1 MASFGFCIFVFAVL
15 RQVVFGQ
22 EGTLTYS
29 IPEEVPK
36 GTLIG
41 NVGQDSNLRATASS
55 EDYSHIKYSFLHQGK
70 SYQNLFT
77 IDSVNGSIHT
87 HAIVDREN
95 IAECEYS
102 LSCVLSLSVVA
113 QSKISAFFRKI
124 KINITVFDIN
134 DHAPSFEK
142 DETFIEISEL
152 AKTGS
157 AIALIGA
164 SDADA
169 GNNSLQKYYILD
181 SEKQN
186 LPFTAS
192 FQKFEDGSSVVKLN
206 ITGKLDR
213 ETQDVYNVTIVAEDG
228 GDPKLTGTMLV
239 NIVIADSNDNSP
251 VFSQSPYNVTI
262 EETIAVGTEIIK
274 IRATDADIGINSE
287 IVYSISDNQIQ
298 KIQELFTINETT
310 GSLCVKSALD
320 NAGQYR
326 IIVEA
331 TDRGLQPLMTQGIV
345 IVKVLDSNNNPPE
358 ININLFSETGIAKVS
373 EYADTGTVVAH
384 IALIDKDTGINGI
397 IKCEISSDH
406 DVFKLQNFDENEYK
420 VTVDKEL
427 DRETMEF
434 VYVIVNCYDMGTP
447 PLNSYVEFSVQ
458 IVDENDNDPSF
469 LQEIYFVDV
478 YENGEIDKELVQVS
492 AIDNDIGRNGEIRYS
507 AWSTGKYQFYID
519 SLSGF
524 IKTMSVFDR
533 ETDDRI
539 TVYVYAKDDGS
550 PPRTG
555 TATVVLNILDQNDND
570 PQFSDTMF
578 VFNVSENVAAG
589 TSVGTVTVEDE
600 DADKNGQMSLIIDAS
615 LPFTID
621 STGVIKTAKVLD
633 REDKEK
639 YNFLVTAYD
648 HGVPSRNRTTS
659 VVVHVLDVNDHHPVF
674 VFPDVANY
682 TVVLPAESLPNTVVA
697 KIKAF
702 DLDERQDNIS
712 RLFYS
717 ILNTNV
723 SSIFTIDGNSGDIT
737 LARPI
742 VDKDQEL
749 FTVNLMVEDNGNPKL
764 HNTTALRIF
773 IERTETDK
781 RPVDTESENKLIAI
795 VVGCVTFVLVFT
807 IVLVIVILKL
817 KTTRRNKNDDD
828 DNDQNRFYEKARDTS
843 ERRVQFADIEKTPC
857 DGDCDSRDTC
867 TGSRMAGNGTGME
880 VKVAETELEPRDDLM
895 NDKKVII
902 HRYFTLVIFCHGFA
916 ATDCFSPSCDA
927 CC

>member
-1 MASFGFCIFVFAVL
+1 MASFGFCIFVFVVL
-15 RQVVFGQ
+15 KQVVFGQ
-22 EGTLTYS
+22 NGTLTYS
-29 IPEEVPK
+29 MPEEVPK
-36 GTLIG
+36 GTFIG

-77 IDSVNGSIHT
+77 IDSVNGTIHT
-87 HAIVDREN
+87 NAVLDREN

-124 KINITVFDIN
+124 KINITVYDIN

-142 DETFIEISEL
+142 DETFVEISEL

-157 AIALIGA
+157 AVALVGA
-164 SDADA
+164 LDADA
-169 GNNSLQKYYILD
+169 GNNSLQRYFILD
-181 SEKQN
+181 SEQD
-186 LPFTAS
+186 LPFTTS

-213 ETQDVYNVTIVAEDG
+213 ETHDVYNLTIVAEDG
-228 GDPKLTGTMLV
+228 GDPRLTGTMQV
-239 NIVIADSNDNSP
+239 NIVIGDSNDNSP

-262 EETIAVGTEIIK
+262 EENIAVGTEILRIN
-274 IRATDADIGINSE
+274 ATDADIGINSE
-287 IVYSISDNQIQ
+287 IVYSLSENQVQ
-298 KIQELFTINETT
+298 KIHKLFAINETT
-310 GSLCVKSALD
+310 GALCVKNAFD

-345 IVKVLDSNNNPPE
+345 IIKVLDSNNNPPE

-373 EYADTGTVVAH
+373 EYADIGTVVAH
-384 IALIDKDTGINGI
+384 IALIDKDTGINGMI
-397 IKCEISSDH
+397 TCDISSDH
-406 DVFKLQNFDENEYK
+406 DVFKLQNFDDNEYK
-420 VTVDKEL
+420 VTVAKGL

-434 VYVIVNCYDMGTP
+434 VYVIINCYDKGTP

-458 IVDENDNDPSF
+458 IVDENDHSPSF

-478 YENGEIDKELVQVS
+478 YENGEIDKELIQVS
-492 AIDNDIGRNGEIRYS
+492 AIDSDIGRNGEIRYS
-507 AWSTGKYQFYID
+507 VWSTGKYQFYID

-539 TVYVYAKDDGS
+539 TLYVYAKDDGS

-570 PQFSDTMF
+570 PRFSDTMF
-578 VFNVSENVAAG
+578 VFNVSENVASG
-589 TSVGTVTVEDE
+589 TSVGTVTVKDE
-600 DADKNGQMSLIIDAS
+600 DTDKNGQMSLIIDAS

-621 STGVIKTAKVLD
+621 STGVIKSDKVLD
-633 REDKEK
+633 REDKQK
-639 YNFLVTAYD
+639 YNFLVTAFD
-648 HGVPSRNRTTS
+648 HGVPSRNSTSS
-659 VVVHVLDVNDHHPVF
+659 VVVHIIDVNDHHPVF

-682 TVVLPAESLPNTVVA
+682 TIVLPADSLPKTVVA

-702 DLDERQDNIS
+702 DLDERQDNNS
-712 RLFYS
+712 QLFFS

-723 SSIFTIDGNSGDIT
+723 SSIFTIDGNTGEIM

-742 VDKDQEL
+742 VDSDQEL
-749 FTVNLMVEDNGNPKL
+749 FTIDLMVEDNGNPKL
-764 HNTTALRIF
+764 HNTTSLRIF
-773 IERTETDK
+773 IERTETTK

-795 VVGCVTFVLVFT
+795 VLGCVTFVLVFI
-807 IVLVIVILKL
+807 IVLVIMILKL
-817 KTTRRNKNDDD
+817 KTARRNKDDD
-828 DNDQNRFYEKARDTS
+828 ENDQNRFYEKARDNS
-843 ERRVQFADIEKTPC
+843 EKRVQFADIEKTPC
-857 DGDCDSRDTC
+857 DGDCVSRTTSD
-867 TGSRMAGNGTGME
+867 GSKMAGSGAGTKA
-880 VKVAETELEPRDDLM
+880 KVAEANLEPIDDKTM
-895 NDKKVII
+895 KENKVII
-902 HRYFTLVIFCHGFA
+902 GIDLSSHLL
-916 ATDCFSPSCDA
+916 
-927 CC
+927 